1 MRWMMLFLLM
11 TLSYVLPAQQQD
23 VAELLTALKSGN
35 AQQVAEHFDAM
46 VDLKFPEKDEIKN
59 VGKNQAEMALRNFYS
74 ENNIRGF
81 EKISDREIGNTMYM
95 TGRLINDGKG
105 YSATFMLRLIKGRHY
120 IITVRIN

>member
-1 MRWMMLFLLM
+1 MKWMMFLLVLAASN
-11 TLSYVLPAQQQD
+11 TLSAQQD
-23 VAELLTALKSGN
+23 VGELLSALKTGN

-59 VGKNQAEMALRNFYS
+59 VGKNQAEIALRNFFT

-81 EKISDREIGNTMYM
+81 EKVSDREIGNTMYM
-95 TGRLINDGKG
+95 TGRLLNDGKG
-105 YSATFMLRLIKGRHY
+105 FSATFMLRLIRGKHY